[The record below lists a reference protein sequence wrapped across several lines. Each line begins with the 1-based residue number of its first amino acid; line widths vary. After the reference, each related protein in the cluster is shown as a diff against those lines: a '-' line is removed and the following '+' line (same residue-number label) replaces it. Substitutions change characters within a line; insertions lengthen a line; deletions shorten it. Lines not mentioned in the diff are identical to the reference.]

1 LNCLPWVNFSKRFT
15 YYQRKKISEEI
26 KLSMLKKAL
35 IILLIL
41 NLTAC
46 SIFSGKKVPT
56 TAPQAA
62 NTNVQLGLAYLQ
74 SGDVQRAKQ
83 KLLLAEQQAPASTE
97 SQAAMGYFL
106 ESTGNISQ
114 AEAYY
119 RRAVTLNSRSGA
131 AQNNYGTFLCRR
143 GLYAQA
149 DHHFLLA
156 LQDPHYLNTAQVYE
170 NAGLCAMQIPD
181 TTKASGYFTQAI
193 TQDPKR
199 ALSWLEL
206 GQISYQ
212 QKNYPQAQQYLDR
225 YMQLTNDPTPNAL
238 WLGAVLAR
246 ALGDETAAGRYT
258 LMLQTR
264 FPNSGAYKTLMK
276 TPQPKNKLHKKQLF
290 Y

>member
-1 LNCLPWVNFSKRFT
+1 MYRL
-15 YYQRKKISEEI
+15 KKIVVVF
-26 KLSMLKKAL
+26 L
-35 IILLIL
+35 IV

-46 SIFSGKKVPT
+46 SIFSRPKIADTG
-56 TAPQAA
+56 PQAA

-83 KLLLAEQQAPASTE
+83 KLLLAEQQAPQSTE
-97 SQAAMGYFL
+97 SQGAMGYFL
-106 ESTGNISQ
+106 ESTGNLSE

-119 RRAVTLNSRSGA
+119 RRAATHHSKSGA

-143 GLYAQA
+143 GRYAEA
-149 DHHFLLA
+149 DQHFLLA
-156 LQDPHYLNTAQVYE
+156 LQDPSYLNVAQVYE

-181 TTKASGYFTQAI
+181 IIKAMGYFTQAI

-206 GQISYQ
+206 GRINYQ
-212 QKNYPQAQQYLDR
+212 QKNYQQAQQYFDH
-225 YMQLTNDPTPNAL
+225 YMQLTKDPTPNAL

-246 ALGDETAAGRYT
+246 ALGNENAAGRYT

-264 FPNSGAYKTLMK
+264 FPSSDAYKALMR
-276 TPQPKNKLHKKQLF
+276 TPKLKNKQQKKQL
-290 Y
+290 YY